1 MLPAT
6 CTPPG
11 KPGSFFQFTMA
22 KKDTWFYFE
31 TVSDLNIKKS
41 VFSHEEQ
48 GSIKEPWEAVTVAPL
63 LWTCMRCIRR
73 KQGWHIYTGFP
84 GGTGGKEP
92 ACQCRRHKRRGF
104 KPWVR
109 KIPWRRAWQPT
120 LVFLPG
126 ETRGQRRLVGYS
138 PLGGKQSDIAEAT
151 SLASKYIKFYFL
163 TYQNSYPAYL
173 KPLLCTHNEL
183 KYPYLCLSE
192 TDVFNKSRT

>member
-1 MLPAT
+1 
-6 CTPPG
+6 
-11 KPGSFFQFTMA
+11 MA
-22 KKDTWFYFE
+22 
-31 TVSDLNIKKS
+31 
-41 VFSHEEQ
+41 
-48 GSIKEPWEAVTVAPL
+48 
-63 LWTCMRCIRR
+63 
-73 KQGWHIYTGFP
+73 TGFP

-192 TDVFNKSRT
+192 TDVFNKSRTQLPHFSSLPHCFRESAFSKACTVVMDYFLPLTPMPVCLNVSVAIYPGASQSANLSSLHGEDTFLLLLCKVFYLL